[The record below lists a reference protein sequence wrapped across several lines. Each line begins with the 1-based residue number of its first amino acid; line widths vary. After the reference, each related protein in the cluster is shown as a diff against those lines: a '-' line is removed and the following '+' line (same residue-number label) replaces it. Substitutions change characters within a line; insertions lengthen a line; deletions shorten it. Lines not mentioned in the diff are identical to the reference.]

1 MKYFVTADSHGFFS
15 LMHNTLLEKGFDED
29 NPNHKLIV
37 CGNLMDRGKEARKMQ
52 EYILSLLE
60 KDKAILVRGNHED
73 LGRWSPKSLMNVQF
87 VPPLPLWKRGRAGL
101 MHRS

>member
-37 CGNLMDRGKEARKMQ
+37 CGNLMDRGKEAH
-52 EYILSLLE
+52 
-60 KDKAILVRGNHED
+60 LVRGNHED